1 MNFDEK
7 PTVESIRQMVRHLEG
22 VWSRTHAK
30 WQVVDSY
37 YQQEY
42 RLWPEGLDR
51 PEWLK
56 PARSRSIV
64 DHATDHQLAHDPI
77 VSRPATGDEEEDR
90 AKADRVEPAL
100 KSILDEAAL
109 LEPTLTWKQAG
120 KHMLLYGYAVIEDA
134 LDTGV
139 MQARRNKIR
148 RGKGES
154 DEEFNQR
161 QRVQTNKSRT
171 MMPFRVRA
179 PHPSRVLLDPSEKE
193 PRIAIKHGRRRS
205 IDLEEITKSRMSA
218 AKGYR
223 RGEVTPWECGEDPFA
238 WVKTEEY
245 WTDCWHAL
253 VADSELLFV
262 EKNTWG
268 FVPFSHAF
276 AGFGQQVTAVDEDDP
291 SYLAVGILEPVMPSL
306 RAQAQAVAG
315 RHNALLDATFNPVG
329 TTMDAAEL
337 QEQLARGDIVEMG
350 TRGDVWRM
358 DIPQLPRWLF
368 ASEEWLD
375 RDIEQGTFTR
385 ALAGIREQGVSTVG
399 QQAILS
405 TAAGRKFVSPSR
417 QLEHLATTT
426 ASHILQWIDVIGMTL
441 HVQGNSIAPSDIQHD
456 YSCKVSFEL
465 IDPVLQMQSR
475 ELGMREV
482 QQGLKSK
489 ETYWSADARLEDA
502 TGERRR
508 LLQDLIRTDPEVQR
522 VLAAEV
528 MKESGILDLVER
540 QRASQEEAAAGP
552 MGGGGPPGGMP
563 GGMPGGPPGGMMGGN
578 GQPPPVLGPDGMPMD
593 QTMGTPPGPAGGL
606 REIRQGLTPSVPRP
620 SRVGQN
626 LAG

>member
-1 MNFDEK
+1 LNFDEK
-7 PTVESIRQMVRHLEG
+7 PTIESIRQMVRHLEG

-30 WQVVDSY
+30 WQVVDSF

-77 VSRPATGDEEEDR
+77 VSRPPTGDDEEDQ

-120 KHMLLYGYAVIEDA
+120 KHMILYGYAVIEDA
-134 LDTGV
+134 LDTNV
-139 MQARRNKIR
+139 MQDRRKKIR
-148 RGKGES
+148 RGKGEPE
-154 DEEFNQR
+154 EEFQQR
-161 QRVQTNKSRT
+161 QRVYRNKSRT

-218 AKGYR
+218 SKGYR
-223 RGEVTPWECGEDPFA
+223 RGEVIQWECGEDPFA
-238 WVKTEEY
+238 WIKTEEY
-245 WTDCWHAL
+245 WTICWHAL
-253 VADSELLFV
+253 VADSKLLFV

-276 AGFGQQVTAVDEDDP
+276 AGFGQQVTSADEDDP
-291 SYLAVGILEPVMPSL
+291 CYLAVGILEPVMPSL

-375 RDIEQGTFTR
+375 RDIEQGTFSR

-426 ASHILQWIDVIGMTL
+426 AAHILQWIDVIGMTL
-441 HVQGNSIAPSDIQHD
+441 NVRGNSISPADIQHD

-522 VLAAEV
+522 VLAEEV

-540 QRASQEEAAAGP
+540 QRASQEQAAAGP
-552 MGGGGPPGGMP
+552 MGGGGPPSGPP

-578 GQPPPVLGPDGMPMD
+578 GQSPPVLGPDGMPLN
-593 QTMGTPPGPAGGL
+593 QTMGTPPGPAGAG
-606 REIRQGLTPSVPRP
+606 RELRQGLTPSVPRP

>member
-1 MNFDEK
+1 MNLDEK
-7 PTVESIRQMVRHLEG
+7 PTVESIRKMVRHLEG

-30 WQVVDSY
+30 WEVVDSY
-37 YQQEY
+37 YQQTF
-42 RLWPEGLDR
+42 RLWPDGLDR

-64 DHATDHQLAHDPI
+64 DHATDHQLAHEPI
-77 VSRPATGDEEEDR
+77 VSRPPVEDDEEAKR
-90 AKADRVEPAL
+90 KADRVEPAL
-100 KSILDEAAL
+100 KAIMDEASL
-109 LEPTLTWKQAG
+109 LEPSLTWKQVG
-120 KHMLLYGYAVIEDA
+120 KHLLLYGYAVVEDA
-134 LDTGV
+134 LDTKV
-139 MQARRNKIR
+139 MQSRRNKIR
-148 RGKGES
+148 QGRNEP
-154 DEEFNQR
+154 DEEFEQR
-161 QRVQTNKSRT
+161 QRVQRNKSKT

-179 PHPSRVLLDPSEKE
+179 PHPSRVLLDPSEKQ
-193 PRIAIKHGRRRS
+193 PRIAIKHGQRRS
-205 IDLEEITKSRMSA
+205 IDLEDITRNRLNIN
-218 AKGYR
+218 GRYR
-223 RGEVTPWECGEDPFA
+223 RGDVTSWDSEGDPFA
-238 WVKTEEY
+238 WVMTDEY
-245 WTDCWHAL
+245 WTECWHAL
-253 VADSELLFV
+253 VADSKLLFV

-276 AGFGQQVTAVDEDDP
+276 AGFGQQVTSIEEDDP
-291 SYLAVGILEPVMPSL
+291 SYLAVGVLEPVMPSL
-306 RAQAQAVAG
+306 KAQAQAVAG

-329 TTMDAAEL
+329 TTMDSSEL
-337 QEQLARGDIVEMG
+337 QDQLSRGDIIEMG
-350 TRGDVWRM
+350 NRSDVWRM

-417 QLEHLATTT
+417 QLEHLATRS

-441 HVQGNSIAPSDIQHD
+441 TVQGHQISPSDIQHD
-456 YSCKVSFEL
+456 YACKVSFEL

-508 LLQDLIRTDPEVQR
+508 LLEDLIRNDPEVQKI
-522 VLAAEV
+522 LAGEV
-528 MKESGILDLVER
+528 MKEAGLLDLIER
-540 QRASQEEAAAGP
+540 QQAAQEDGAAGMGMGMGGPPP
-552 MGGGGPPGGMP
+552 MNGGGG
-563 GGMPGGPPGGMMGGN
+563 
-578 GQPPPVLGPDGMPMD
+578 GQPPPILGPDGMPLQ

-606 REIRQGLTPSVPRP
+606 REMRQGLTPSVPGP

-626 LAG
+626 RAG

>member
-1 MNFDEK
+1 LNLDEK
-7 PTVESIRQMVRHLEG
+7 PTLESIRQMVRHLEG

-30 WQVVDSY
+30 WRQVDSF

-42 RLWPEGLDR
+42 KLWPEGLDR

-64 DHATDHQLAHDPI
+64 DHAVDHQLAHDPI
-77 VSRPATGDEEEDR
+77 ISRPPTSDDED
-90 AKADRVEPAL
+90 AKIKADRVEPAL
-100 KSILDEAAL
+100 KSILDEASL

-120 KHMLLYGYAVIEDA
+120 KHLLLYGYAVIEDA
-134 LDTGV
+134 LDSKV
-139 MQARRNKIR
+139 MKTRRNEIR
-148 RGKGES
+148 KGRNEP
-154 DEEFNQR
+154 DEEFQQR
-161 QRVQTNKSRT
+161 RRVQTNKSRT

-179 PHPSRVLLDPSEKE
+179 PHPSRVLLDPSEKQ

-205 IDLEEITKSRMSA
+205 LDLEEITRSRLSING
-218 AKGYR
+218 KYR
-223 RGEVTPWECGEDPFA
+223 RGEVTEWKAGSDPFSF
-238 WVKTEEY
+238 VMTDEY
-245 WTDCWHAL
+245 WTECWHAL
-253 VADSELLFV
+253 VAEGELLFV

-276 AGFGQQVTAVDEDDP
+276 AGFGQQVTAIEEDDP
-291 SYLAVGILEPVMPSL
+291 SYMAVGILEPVMPSL

-315 RHNALLDATFNPVG
+315 RHNALLDATFNPVA
-329 TTMDAAEL
+329 TTMDAGEL

-350 TRGDVWRM
+350 NRGDVWRM

-375 RDIEQGTFTR
+375 RDIEQGTFSK
-385 ALAGIREQGVSTVG
+385 ALSGVREQGVSTVG

-426 ASHILQWIDVIGMTL
+426 ASHILQWIDVIDMSIT
-441 HVQGNSIAPSDIQHD
+441 VQGNQITPSDIQHD
-456 YSCKVSFEL
+456 YSCKVTFEL
-465 IDPVLQMQSR
+465 VDPVLQMQSR

-489 ETYWSADARLEDA
+489 ETYWSSDARLEDA

-528 MKESGILDLVER
+528 MKESGILELVER
-540 QRASQEEAAAGP
+540 QRASQEEAEAGP
-552 MGGGGPPGGMP
+552 QMGGGPPGGMM
-563 GGMPGGPPGGMMGGN
+563 GGGPPGGMMGGN
-578 GQPPPVLGPDGMPMD
+578 GQSPPVLGPDGMPLQ
-593 QTMGTPPGPAGGL
+593 QTMGTPPSPAGGL
-606 REIRQGLTPSVPRP
+606 RQMRQGLTPSVPRP
-620 SRVGQN
+620 SRVGQSR
-626 LAG
+626 AG